1 MDFVQ
6 DRAQMVEYQLIPRG
20 ISSPEVLAAMR
31 AVPRHLFV
39 EPSLRSNAYHDHPLP
54 IDEGQTISQ
63 PYMVAVM
70 TELLDVTADCAVL
83 EIGTGSG
90 YQTAVLA
97 ELARRVYSVER
108 LPKLAV
114 QAETLLASLHYHNVV
129 IHAGDGTLGWPEHA
143 PYDRI
148 LVTAGAP
155 AVPEAL
161 ITQLAEGGKLIIPV
175 GTRIS
180 QTLHI
185 ITKQQGRL
193 HTETACPCVFV
204 KLIGQ
209 EGWEQ

>member
-1 MDFVQ
+1 
-6 DRAQMVEYQLIPRG
+6 MVEYQLIPRG
-20 ISSPEVLAAMR
+20 IRSPDVLAAMR

-108 LPKLAV
+108 LPKLAA
-114 QAETLLASLHYHNVV
+114 QAALLKKWT
-129 IHAGDGTLGWPEHA
+129 GTAMWCGRTPCL
-143 PYDRI
+143 RKTRSST
-148 LVTAGAP
+148 TA
-155 AVPEAL
+155 L
-161 ITQLAEGGKLIIPV
+161 
-175 GTRIS
+175 
-180 QTLHI
+180 
-185 ITKQQGRL
+185 
-193 HTETACPCVFV
+193 TACLTATP
-204 KLIGQ
+204 
-209 EGWEQ
+209 